1 MFEDVGGADLSCWV
15 GWIGAH
21 AEAHVEVAVTVDDVV
36 GATALNQVAAS
47 AAEQDVAL
55 APHVAHEW
63 AVERCSRRNDWARG
77 SCERWHDLG
86 ESADAVD
93 AGLVQGV
100 AADEAASKRA
110 DAADLLWNDVVATE
124 NVVERPA

>member
-21 AEAHVEVAVTVDDVV
+21 AEAHVEVAVAVDDVV

-55 APHVAHEW
+55 APHVSHEW
-63 AVERCSRRNDWARG
+63 AVERCGRRNDWARG

-124 NVVERPA
+124 NVVERSA